1 MTDVIFLHEPDLTTA
16 EFTDMLLRSGLA
28 ERRPVANPD
37 RIERM
42 LRNADL
48 LITARLRGQLIGVAR
63 ALTDYSYACYL
74 SDLAVDKTHQR
85 LGIGRELLARTH
97 AAAGPDT
104 TLILLAAPAAVD
116 YYPHL
121 GMSNH
126 PSCWTLPGTSPSP
139 SLPASGL

>member
-1 MTDVIFLHEPDLTTA
+1 MTHVIFLQEPNLTA
-16 EFTDMLLRSGLA
+16 SEFTDVLHRSGLA

-63 ALTDYSYACYL
+63 ALTDFSYACYL
-74 SDLAVDKTHQR
+74 SDLAVDKAHQR
-85 LGIGRELLARTH
+85 LGIGRELLAHTH
-97 AAAGPDT
+97 TAAGPDT

-121 GMSNH
+121 GMTNH
-126 PSCWTLPGTSPSP
+126 PSCWTLPGTPRSPT
-139 SLPASGL
+139 LPATGL

>member
-1 MTDVIFLHEPDLTTA
+1 MTNVIFLHEPALSAA
-16 EFTDMLLRSGLA
+16 EFTDVLQRSGLA
-28 ERRPVANPD
+28 ERRPVANQD
-37 RIERM
+37 RLKRM

-63 ALTDYSYACYL
+63 ALTDFSYACYL

-104 TLILLAAPAAVD
+104 TLIPLAAPAAVD

-121 GMSNH
+121 GMTNH
-126 PSCWTLPGTSPSP
+126 PSCWTLPGTPRSPT
-139 SLPASGL
+139 LPATGL

>member
-1 MTDVIFLHEPDLTTA
+1 MTNVIFLHEPALSAA
-16 EFTDMLLRSGLA
+16 EFTDVLERSSLA
-28 ERRPVANPD
+28 ERRPVANQD
-37 RIERM
+37 RLKRM

-63 ALTDYSYACYL
+63 ALTDFSYACYL

-85 LGIGRELLARTH
+85 LGRELLARTH

-104 TLILLAAPAAVD
+104 ILILLAAPAAVD

-121 GMSNH
+121 GMTNY
-126 PSCWTLPGTSPSP
+126 PSCWTLPGTPRSPT
-139 SLPASGL
+139 LPATGL